1 MGDTTGCAWFGAAPR
16 DATLHV
22 QAPIQPS
29 GTITY
34 LARREARGKYHVP
47 ESLET
52 EVETV
57 GDSSNHCNQP
67 TASRYTCSIH
77 AIRDCLLACP

>member
-22 QAPIQPS
+22 QTPIQPS
-29 GTITY
+29 GTITYY

-47 ESLET
+47 KSLET
-52 EVETV
+52 EPETERQIAAIM
-57 GDSSNHCNQP
+57 QP
-67 TASRYTCSIH
+67 TNSVWPCVFHPRH
-77 AIRDCLLACP
+77 P